1 MMSMKT
7 GKHLNA
13 GTVIA
18 VLALVFAMAGG
29 AYAAGGGLSG
39 KQKKEVKGIAKHEAK
54 KFAKQGKRGKQGPAG
69 PAGAAGLPG
78 PRGTQGVPGAPGAR
92 GDNGAPGT
100 TGAPG
105 APGAAGERGLQGPA
119 GPACPEEEACYLP
132 PESTETGS
140 WGGVVPGGQ
149 EGLFPISFN
158 LPLEGEAPEAVFVGI
173 TQAEKE
179 AGEAAGCPGLERGI
193 PTAAPGKACV
203 YASILNGTAFFQTFL
218 EPSSSAFAEE
228 AGQAGVMVG
237 IGNGA
242 AESFAFGSWAVTA
255 PAE

>member
-1 MMSMKT
+1 MMSKNM
-7 GKHLNA
+7 GKHFNA

-54 KFAKQGKRGKQGPAG
+54 KFAKQGQQGPAG

-78 PRGTQGVPGAPGAR
+78 PRGAQGVPGAPGAK
-92 GDNGAPGT
+92 GDNGAVGATGT
-100 TGAPG
+100 TGPS
-105 APGAAGERGLQGPA
+105 GAAGERGPQGPA

-158 LPLEGEAPEAVFVGI
+158 LPLETEAPEAVFVGTSPAAI
-173 TQAEKE
+173 EE
-179 AGEAAGCPGLERGI
+179 GEEEGCPGLERGI
-193 PTAAPGKACV
+193 PTAEPGKACV
-203 YASILNGTAFFQTFL
+203 YASVLNGTATFQTFV
-218 EPSSSAFAEE
+218 EPSSSALAEG
-228 AGQAGVMVG
+228 AGQSGVMVS